1 MMLRC
6 AARISSGSA
15 RSIAFVAAARSPRLI
30 ASSTERTALRI
41 SVRRD
46 LLITVR
52 RAILRVAFLAEVV
65 LAIVS
70 NLGQGLAPLSKRVV
84 DAMGFTER
92 LRECRGKSLR
102 KKCRRRSKN
111 SGGGIAPAAICALI
125 EAGSCSVNVFG
136 HFQGRARA
144 VPPGR

>member
-1 MMLRC
+1 MLRC

-15 RSIAFVAAARSPRLI
+15 RTIAFVAAARSPRLI

-65 LAIVS
+65 LAMVS
-70 NLGQGLAPLSKRVV
+70 NLGQGLSAAQVRGRRCWFFTGRVFEK
-84 DAMGFTER
+84 AAAEAN
-92 LRECRGKSLR
+92 R

-111 SGGGIAPAAICALI
+111 SGGG
-125 EAGSCSVNVFG
+125 
-136 HFQGRARA
+136 
-144 VPPGR
+144 